1 MVKSAYMVWLQ
12 FHDLPEGHRE
22 CLRCAGKTLPHAG
35 RAWEHIASYPHA
47 AANLQGL
54 LERIRLGP
62 TEEPSNFGFASPRTI
77 CVSLLH
83 GKGKEWT
90 ERGAKEKKS
99 RPLPMTSA
107 V

>member
-54 LERIRLGP
+54 LERIRLGV
-62 TEEPSNFGFASPRTI
+62 EPD
-77 CVSLLH
+77 
-83 GKGKEWT
+83 
-90 ERGAKEKKS
+90 
-99 RPLPMTSA
+99 A
-107 V
+107 VGVHVDQSMKLT